1 MTTRTTSVGERTYAD
16 SLNERPRTSKLANLA
31 FPILS
36 AAGRPH
42 LGTA

>member
-1 MTTRTTSVGERTYAD
+1 MTTTTTSVGERTYAD
-16 SLNERPRTSKLANLA
+16 SLNERPRTSKVANLA